1 MARAGLEDWERMSE
15 DATQGQ
21 EMTPFRALDLQL
33 RRLAPMLRE
42 EKRWFLLGMVFVT
55 LGIGLTLIYPQVIRI
70 IIDEGIENRDMSRI
84 NVLALLMVGILAIQA
99 PASYLHVYFFD
110 VGARKITTRLQE
122 VMHRVVMRQEMGFFD
137 AESAGALNARLGGD
151 TYQLSRLVSVW
162 VPESLRFVLVGLIA
176 TGIMIYTSPLLSL
189 TVVLIGPPIA
199 LGTSVFGRR
208 IHQRAGRLQTERS
221 ASMAIALESVSSI
234 RTVRAY
240 DREEMETSRYVSA
253 LDRYFQTGNKHIRAA
268 AMLEGITTVSGE
280 AAIVLGIWLGG
291 AFVIRG
297 SLSPGELIS
306 FIFYAGLVIRS
317 FRQTARFFA
326 ELMRSVGSTER
337 IFEIMAREPDLR
349 PGERDLE
356 RVEGRIDFESVEF
369 SYPTRPDVPVLRGVD
384 LAIRAGEFIA
394 IVGSSGSGKSTL
406 GSLIVRF
413 YDPTEGRILIDGVD
427 VRELGPAC
435 LRRHVTLVS
444 QDSSLFA
451 RTIDENVRYGTEDAS
466 AEEVDEALRL
476 SRASEF
482 VDKLPK
488 GLQTPVGDRGVV
500 FSGGQRQR
508 LAIARA
514 LLRKPRILILDE
526 ATSAIDSESEEFIK
540 DGLRKLSDHPTIII
554 VAHRLSTVVDVDR
567 VVVVEDG
574 RVVAVG
580 PHRELL
586 ETSTTYRDLVE
597 TQLIQE

>member
-1 MARAGLEDWERMSE
+1 
-15 DATQGQ
+15 
-21 EMTPFRALDLQL
+21 
-33 RRLAPMLRE
+33 
-42 EKRWFLLGMVFVT
+42 
-55 LGIGLTLIYPQVIRI
+55 
-70 IIDEGIENRDMSRI
+70 
-84 NVLALLMVGILAIQA
+84 
-99 PASYLHVYFFD
+99 
-110 VGARKITTRLQE
+110 
-122 VMHRVVMRQEMGFFD
+122 
-137 AESAGALNARLGGD
+137 
-151 TYQLSRLVSVW
+151 
-162 VPESLRFVLVGLIA
+162 
-176 TGIMIYTSPLLSL
+176 
-189 TVVLIGPPIA
+189 
-199 LGTSVFGRR
+199 
-208 IHQRAGRLQTERS
+208 
-221 ASMAIALESVSSI
+221 
-234 RTVRAY
+234 
-240 DREEMETSRYVSA
+240 
-253 LDRYFQTGNKHIRAA
+253 
-268 AMLEGITTVSGE
+268 
-280 AAIVLGIWLGG
+280 VLGIWLGG

-586 ETSTTYRDLVE
+586 ETSSTYRDLVE